1 MKKMTNADKI
11 ITMSDE
17 KLVESIPCPHM
28 TNVNREEAESKLK
41 ELEGRKDE

>member
-1 MKKMTNADKI
+1 MTNTDKI

-28 TNVNREEAESKLK
+28 TKVNRENIRNLIRQLK
-41 ELEGRKDE
+41 EKL

>member
-1 MKKMTNADKI
+1 MSNVDKI

-28 TNVNREEAESKLK
+28 TKANRENIRNLIYQLK
-41 ELEGRKDE
+41 EYL